1 MTSGHIGVPRPGSGT
16 GERSTR
22 EVILDTARTLFAERG
37 FSGTTI
43 RDVAQASGV
52 SPALV
57 MKLTGSKAELFQAA
71 APDTPGL
78 GDLAHPDESLG
89 CSMVRALVERRDSGD
104 YEFWAVATSLVQE
117 APDPEVA
124 RRELVARVVPRIA
137 KTIGEHSE
145 GLVRSRLIVT
155 LLLGLANGLRT
166 FEVLTADV
174 MGSEE
179 LIETYGALVQEVI
192 DSVR

>member
-1 MTSGHIGVPRPGSGT
+1 MTSGHNGDPRAGSGT

-22 EVILDTARTLFAERG
+22 EVILDSARTLFAERG

-43 RDVAQASGV
+43 RDVAEAAGV

-57 MKLTGSKAELFQAA
+57 MKLTGSKAELFRAA
-71 APDTPGL
+71 APDAPGL
-78 GDLAHPDESLG
+78 DDLERPDESRG

-104 YEFWAVATSLVQE
+104 YEFWAVAASLVQE

-124 RRELVARVVPRIA
+124 RRELVDRLVPRIA
-137 KTIGEHSE
+137 ATIGEQSE
-145 GLVRSRLIVT
+145 GLVRSRIIVT

-174 MGSEE
+174 IGSEE
-179 LIETYGALVQEVI
+179 LIERYGGLVQEVI
-192 DSVR
+192 DSGR